1 MVARGGYDVVVDVDA
16 EGDLGHT
23 DLQDDLEFHQSG
35 ETPSTPVCSVS
46 RLTDRSSSDFN
57 ADGHPSQSGTDSRP
71 FISSGDS
78 QHRRGNS
85 TAGRGGGAD
94 TDGGPA
100 GGGSSAAASSKI
112 RLWSLNYY
120 AQFFDVDTSDVTAR
134 CFHALW
140 PRARFLD
147 VLDGNPDLYGPFWIA
162 TTVVVILFL
171 TGTISQYLAFHGKE
185 HFEYDFRLLSGG
197 AGLVYGYTF
206 VVPAALWAAV
216 RWFGRS
222 HAAATAVPD
231 GTSTGTADLIEA
243 WALYGYAN
251 LIWIP
256 IALSSWSPLNA
267 LNWALVAVGFGWS
280 TFFLVRNLYPVLNAT
295 DAKTSKILLVLVIL
309 LQGGLCL
316 AIKILFF
323 A

>member
-1 MVARGGYDVVVDVDA
+1 MPNRGYDVVVDVDA

-23 DLQDDLEFHQSG
+23 DLQDDLEFHESNYDTDPRLPRTGPDTQPFPNGQSRRG
-35 ETPSTPVCSVS
+35 TSTPQANGN
-46 RLTDRSSSDFN
+46 TI
-57 ADGHPSQSGTDSRP
+57 PSK
-71 FISSGDS
+71 
-78 QHRRGNS
+78 H
-85 TAGRGGGAD
+85 
-94 TDGGPA
+94 
-100 GGGSSAAASSKI
+100 
-112 RLWSLNYY
+112 RLWTLNYY
-120 AQFFDVDTSDVTAR
+120 AQYFDVDTNDVTHR

-140 PRARFLD
+140 PRSNFLD
-147 VLDGNPDLYGPFWIA
+147 ILDGNPDLYGPFWIA

-171 TGTISQYLAFHGKE
+171 TGTISQYLAFHDDS

-206 VVPAALWAAV
+206 IIPAALWAAV
-216 RWFGRS
+216 RWFGGS
-222 HAAATAVPD
+222 
-231 GTSTGTADLIEA
+231 TADLIEA

-256 IALSSWSPLNA
+256 IALTSWSPLNA
-267 LNWALVAVGFGWS
+267 LNWAMVGVGFGWS
-280 TFFLVRNLYPVLNAT
+280 TFFLLRNLYPVLNAT
-295 DAKTSKILLVLVIL
+295 DVRTSKVLLILVIL